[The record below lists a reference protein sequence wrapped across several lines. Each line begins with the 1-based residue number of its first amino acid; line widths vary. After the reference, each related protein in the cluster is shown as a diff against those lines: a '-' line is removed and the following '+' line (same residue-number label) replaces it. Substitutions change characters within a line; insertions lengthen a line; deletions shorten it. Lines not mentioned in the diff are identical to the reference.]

1 MSVGLQTTKGELTN
15 LPTVYSEKK
24 VIKRTLGVFFCKK
37 KQVINQK
44 EIYIAAG
51 VLMIEGTR
59 QVFVRGKALYH
70 VLTLSS
76 WSAVVNDWNDHQLLL
91 YKIYHS
97 IGIVLLRTF
106 RVEGSTRG
114 RPASRTEI
122 VILHHVP
129 IAGTTFTV
137 ATRTKPVRRKSGIAG
152 ATYYSFIQLYS
163 LPCR

>member
-1 MSVGLQTTKGELTN
+1 M
-15 LPTVYSEKK
+15 
-24 VIKRTLGVFFCKK
+24 
-37 KQVINQK
+37 
-44 EIYIAAG
+44 
-51 VLMIEGTR
+51 
-59 QVFVRGKALYH
+59 RGKALYH

-129 IAGTTFTV
+129 IAGTAFTV
-137 ATRTKPVRRKSGIAG
+137 ATRTKPVRRESGIAG
-152 ATYYSFIQLYS
+152 ATYYSVIQLYS